1 MPGKGGGG
9 GRAGAARRMGR
20 AAVSPAAAEVGFL
33 WAPSPPRTKAPVCGG
48 WPRGRE
54 PLRGH
59 LAAVGCALLRRVA
72 ANPAGGRELALDL
85 LAADAFV
92 TYAFEAQ
99 ADADPAG
106 LAALA
111 GRVEREVSAA

>member
-1 MPGKGGGG
+1 MFVVVGASGSIGGTVARTL
-9 GRAGAARRMGR
+9 RAHGESVRAVVRDTSR
-20 AAVSPAAAEVGFL
+20 AAD
-33 WAPSPPRTKAPVCGG
+33 
-48 WPRGRE
+48 
-54 PLRGH
+54 
-59 LAAVGCALLRRVA
+59 LAAVGCELLRRVA
-72 ANPAGGRELALDL
+72 ANPGGGRELALDL

-111 GRVEREVSAA
+111 GRVEREVRAT

>member
-1 MPGKGGGG
+1 MT
-9 GRAGAARRMGR
+9 R
-20 AAVSPAAAEVGFL
+20 AEVVTWL
-33 WAPSPPRTKAPVCGG
+33 ENRQPAPPPALAQHLAGCVADDS
-48 WPRGRE
+48 E
-54 PLRGH
+54 PLPGH

>member
-1 MPGKGGGG
+1 MKRDDVLLWLD
-9 GRAGAARRMGR
+9 GRRPAPPPVLARHLAGC
-20 AAVSPAAAEVGFL
+20 VGDG
-33 WAPSPPRTKAPVCGG
+33 P
-48 WPRGRE
+48 E
-54 PLRGH
+54 PLSGH
-59 LAAVGCALLRRVA
+59 LAAVGCELLRRVA
-72 ANPAGGRELALDL
+72 ANPQGGRELALDL

-111 GRVEREVSAA
+111 GRVEREVRAT

>member
-1 MPGKGGGG
+1 MKRAEVLAWLESRRPEPPAELARHLAGCVRDG
-9 GRAGAARRMGR
+9 GR
-20 AAVSPAAAEVGFL
+20 P
-33 WAPSPPRTKAPVCGG
+33 
-48 WPRGRE
+48 E
-54 PLRGH
+54 PLPGH
-59 LAAVGCALLRRVA
+59 LAGIGCELLRRVA
-72 ANPAGGRELALDL
+72 GNPGGGRELALDL